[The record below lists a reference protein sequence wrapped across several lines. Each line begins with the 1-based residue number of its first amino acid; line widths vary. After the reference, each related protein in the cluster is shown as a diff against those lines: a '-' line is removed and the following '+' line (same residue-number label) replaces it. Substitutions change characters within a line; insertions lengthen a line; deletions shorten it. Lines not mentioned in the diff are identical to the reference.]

1 MAISPT
7 VLAQPAAV
15 VVEPRYSQVM
25 PWVLIA
31 ASLALALVT
40 LIIRTEL
47 HRDSFVVV
55 QAAAK
60 LEQAASAPTSQHSQQ
75 PARRAAKRN
84 NRTKRASRSNAPA
97 SASKPATTPAQPA
110 TLTVAVKP
118 KSAFAAA
125 DSLPAEKKTTTEKP
139 LSDSVFST
147 MLGIAALLFLLGAF
161 YNRISK
167 VTVAGSTVELLPH
180 APMAQDAAAVASE
193 IASQVGQQVR
203 DASGAENTVTTEEA
217 AKLAE
222 AGAAAAARVQ
232 SQAATLR
239 VAASALPAAVQ
250 AKALTVSPDQLQA
263 LSSGAPL
270 PDDLLKKLAEQALKD
285 VQKDE

>member
-1 MAISPT
+1 MATSPT
-7 VLAQPAAV
+7 VPAKPAAV

-31 ASLALALVT
+31 ASLALAIVALT
-40 LIIRTEL
+40 IRTEL
-47 HRDSFVVV
+47 HRDSFVVI

-60 LEQAASAPTSQHSQQ
+60 PEKTASAATSKPAQQ
-75 PARRAAKRN
+75 PATRAGKHTN
-84 NRTKRASRSNAPA
+84 STKRASGANAPTA
-97 SASKPATTPAQPA
+97 TTKTATTPAQPA
-110 TLTVAVKP
+110 TPTVAVKP
-118 KSAFAAA
+118 TSAFTAA

-147 MLGIAALLFLLGAF
+147 MLGIAGVLFLLGAF

-167 VTVAGSTVELLPH
+167 VTVAGNTVELQPL
-180 APMAQDAAAVASE
+180 ASTTQDATAVASE

-222 AGAAAAARVQ
+222 AGAVAAARMQ
-232 SQAATLR
+232 SQATTLR

-250 AKALTVSPDQLQA
+250 AKTLTVSPDQLQA
-263 LSSGAPL
+263 LSTGAPL
-270 PDDLLKKLAEQALKD
+270 PDDLLKRLAEQALKD